1 MNNHFWSKTVGG
13 LLLIAAGVGFALHL
27 AGIITLD
34 IRQLITDYW
43 PLLLIAV
50 GLKSLLDFRSYR
62 EGGYAPLLWGLLPL
76 AFGLIFLNRN
86 FGWLPELEVK
96 DAVKFLIPALL
107 ILTGLQLLARPG
119 RKRKQEEERE
129 PEPYVPLEWEPYSGR
144 PADTDERGF
153 DGSPRDFGQEAPPS
167 HQANGSAFRADDPRH
182 RADVPPVRED
192 EPHREED
199 ESYREDDRWA
209 ATKREWEAVK
219 QEWKRNSREWKAEFK
234 QQKEAWKQGRKD
246 EQRERKANRHGGC
259 GSHGW
264 HDKDG
269 SGGMESWFGGTGT
282 ASGGQENRHSF
293 IGDTRIGRGRDP
305 WELQSLNVSHFI
317 GDIEIDLTR
326 AHIPYGRTTIDVSV
340 FIGDIKI
347 YVPNDLQ
354 LEVSVQA
361 SSLIGDLIV
370 FENKES
376 GLMRSLRQETPH
388 YRDADK
394 KLRINVNLFIGDAR
408 VKRVG

>member
-1 MNNHFWSKTVGG
+1 MNNHFWSKSVGG

-34 IRQLITDYW
+34 IKQLISDYW
-43 PLLLIAV
+43 PLLLIGV
-50 GLKSLLDFRSYR
+50 GLTSLLDFRSYR

-119 RKRKQEEERE
+119 RKRKEEDRE
-129 PEPYVPLEWEPYSGR
+129 PEPYVPLDWEPYSGR
-144 PADTDERGF
+144 PADRDERGA
-153 DGSPRDFGQEAPPS
+153 DGSPGDFGHERPPS
-167 HQANGSAFRADDPRH
+167 HQASDAAFRTDEPQR
-182 RADVPPVRED
+182 RTDVPPMRED
-192 EPHREED
+192 EPYHEE
-199 ESYREDDRWA
+199 DRWA
-209 ATKREWEAVK
+209 ATKRKWGEVEEEWE
-219 QEWKRNSREWKAEFK
+219 RNTREWKAEFK
-234 QQKEAWKQGRKD
+234 QRKEAWKQGRKE
-246 EQRERKANRHGGC
+246 EQRERRASRHDGC

-264 HDKDG
+264 HDLDG

-282 ASGGQENRHSF
+282 ASGGKENRHSF
-293 IGDTRIGRGRDP
+293 IGDTRIGRGRNP
-305 WELQSLNVSHFI
+305 WDLQSLNVSHFI

-326 AHIPYGRTTIDVSV
+326 ANIPYGRTTIDVSV